1 MSVLT
6 AAVVVGVG
14 YGVYSGVSNSYK
26 AGENMDT
33 ANQLAQDNMDLQAK
47 IAGEQLKFQ
56 KAEAAKLEKQKDVY
70 RSMQFTNP
78 YANVKNQYA
87 DLKNP
92 YENLSMENVMEDL
105 TVNTKQAEFQTQQG
119 AQQRAN
125 IMQSMQGAAGG
136 SGIAGLAQAMANQGA
151 LAAQKSSASIG
162 AQEAKNKQLAAQEQA
177 RLNTLEARGEA
188 RSQDLQKDKAETLL
202 GMAQQRKGAAD
213 AARQRAKQQ
222 MMSGIGSIGASAM
235 AGIKAGK
242 ANIAE
247 GKGFWDMG
255 LKQEG

>member
-1 MSVLT
+1 MSFLMAGIS
-6 AAVVVGVG
+6 AA
-14 YGVYSGVSNSYK
+14 SGVAK
-26 AGENMDT
+26 IGMALAGSGKRKREQRRAAAELAKRKSAVEGLST
-33 ANQLAQDNMDLQAK
+33 ANPYKDL
-47 IAGEQLKFQ
+47 
-56 KAEAAKLEKQKDVY
+56 
-70 RSMQFTNP
+70 
-78 YANVKNQYA
+78 
-87 DLKNP
+87 
-92 YENLSMENVMEDL
+92 ENTMEDL
-105 TVNTKQAEFQTQQG
+105 TVNTQQADFM
-119 AQQRAN
+119 AQQNQQNQAN

-222 MMSGIGSIGASAM
+222 MMSGIGSIGGAAM